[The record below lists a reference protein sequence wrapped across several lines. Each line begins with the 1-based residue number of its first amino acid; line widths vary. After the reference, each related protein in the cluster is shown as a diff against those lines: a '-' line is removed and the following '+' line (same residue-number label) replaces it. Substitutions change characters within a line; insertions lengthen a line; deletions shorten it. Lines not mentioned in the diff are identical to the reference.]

1 MNQPEPILEERL
13 GDAPPPRRG
22 PRWPNWAKINL
33 PNQLTLLRVALV
45 PVFIVLFLSDNLA
58 AQWASLVVFLGASV
72 TDYFDGAIARR
83 RGLITNFGKIMDPL
97 ADKLLMTTALVCLVQ
112 VGMVPGWMVAA
123 ILWREFA
130 VTSLRTLAA
139 THRMVMQA
147 SIWGKIKTVAQMV
160 AVIVCLILIVVQNT
174 LNAVSATWLGTL
186 RGWGRGGDLLAMVL
200 DSNLLPYWLMFVAA
214 VGSLYSGFKYFYD
227 NWEMICKELE
237 DA

>member
-1 MNQPEPILEERL
+1 MTQPDDSQEAGPTP
-13 GDAPPPRRG
+13 AARG
-22 PRWPNWAKINL
+22 PRWPKWAKINL

-45 PVFIVLFLSDNLA
+45 PFFIVLFLSDNLA
-58 AQWASLVVFLGASV
+58 AQWASLVVFLAASI
-72 TDYFDGAIARR
+72 TDYFDGAIARK
-83 RGLITNFGKIMDPL
+83 RGLVTNFGKIMDPL

-112 VGMVPGWMVAA
+112 VGMVPGWMVVV
-123 ILWREFA
+123 ILWRELA
-130 VTSLRTLAA
+130 VTGLRTLAA

-174 LNAVSATWLGTL
+174 LNAVSATWLSTL
-186 RGWGRGGDLLAMVL
+186 QGWGRGGALAALLL

-214 VGSLYSGFKYFYD
+214 VGSLYSGFKYFWD

>member
-1 MNQPEPILEERL
+1 L
-13 GDAPPPRRG
+13 G
-22 PRWPNWAKINL
+22 PRWPKWAKINL

-58 AQWASLVVFLGASV
+58 AQWASLAVFLGASI

-83 RGLITNFGKIMDPL
+83 RGQITNFGKIMDPL

-112 VGMVPGWMVAA
+112 VGMVPAWMVVV
-123 ILWREFA
+123 ILWRELTI
-130 VTSLRTLAA
+130 TSLRTLAA

-147 SIWGKIKTVAQMV
+147 SIWGKIKTIAQMV
-160 AVIVCLILIVVQNT
+160 AVVVCLILIVVQNT
-174 LNAVSATWLGTL
+174 LNAVSATWLNTL
-186 RGWGRGGDLLAMVL
+186 RGWGNGGDLLALVL
-200 DSNLLPYWLMFVAA
+200 DSNLLPYWLMFLAA
-214 VGSLYSGFKYFYD
+214 LGSLYSGFKYFFD